1 MGIEIERKFLVKS
14 KNAPMLFER
23 RYDITQGYI
32 LNSKEKV
39 VRIRLVNG
47 RDAIITIK
55 GQNIGMSRPEFE
67 YSIPFHEGDE
77 MMKTMCSDVI
87 SKTRYICME
96 QQSRW
101 EVDFFHGDNEGLIVA
116 EIELNSEDEK
126 INYPDWIGK
135 EVTDKKKYYNNNL
148 ITNPYKNWKK

>member
-1 MGIEIERKFLVKS
+1 
-14 KNAPMLFER
+14 MLFER

-39 VRIRLVNG
+39 VRIRLVND